1 MSSLRNVVKRK
12 AHKERAQPLARR
24 RLGLLEKHKDY
35 VLRARDFHRKE
46 DAIRAMREKAAMRNP
61 DEFYFKMEH
70 TRLNRGRHT
79 RVEKEEWTEEE
90 VRLMNSQDMG
100 YIRTKWQAEQQKVER
115 LQASLHRVDE
125 PHRNKHLVFAHSDSD
140 ATPPSKRQ
148 RRSSSPEH
156 EATPPPVTKPL
167 NTRLNRH
174 REALYGELKER
185 QQRARRLQ
193 AMLEE
198 MRLKHHR
205 MADGQQKKVK
215 NGAAGDDDDDRPK
228 RKLPSKQIK
237 ERKR

>member
-46 DAIRAMREKAAMRNP
+46 DAIRLMREKAAMRNP

-70 TRLNRGRHT
+70 TRLHKGRHT
-79 RVEKEEWTEEE
+79 RVEKDEWTEEE
-90 VRLMNSQDMG
+90 VRLMATQDMG
-100 YIRTKWQAEQQKVER
+100 YIRTKWRAEQQKVER

-125 PHRNKHLVFAHSDSD
+125 PHRNQHLVFAHSDDS
-140 ATPPSKRQ
+140 ASTPSKHQ
-148 RRSSSPEH
+148 RRSSSPQR

-174 REALYGELKER
+174 REALYAELKER
-185 QQRARRLQ
+185 KQRARRLH
-193 AMLEE
+193 AMLDE
-198 MRLKHHR
+198 MVLKQQR
-205 MADGQQKKVK
+205 MADGQQKKDQV
-215 NGAAGDDDDDRPK
+215 GEDGDEKPK
-228 RKLPSKQIK
+228 RRTASKPIK